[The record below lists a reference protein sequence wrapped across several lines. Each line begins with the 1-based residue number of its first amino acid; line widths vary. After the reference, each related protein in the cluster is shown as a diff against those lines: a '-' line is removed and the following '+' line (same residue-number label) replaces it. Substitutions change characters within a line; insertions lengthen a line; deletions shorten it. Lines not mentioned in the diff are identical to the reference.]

1 MTARLRM
8 RMRTTAW
15 ALSMLTVV
23 AVPLA
28 QAADGSIDERVG
40 RLERLLESQV
50 LNEMLD
56 RVTRLQREV
65 QQLRGQL
72 EEANHQIEGVR
83 KRQRELYLDVDRR
96 LHQVERAGAA
106 APVANTAPQPAE
118 SAQPAAVNVDPL
130 LEQRAYESA
139 FKLLTDGRHAQAK
152 AGFQAYLEK
161 YPKGDYADESQY
173 WLGEIG
179 YQTRDFDFALA
190 EFKKLADNFPKS
202 VKMPNALLKTGFV
215 YYEKGDK
222 NSARSVLE
230 EVVKRF
236 PDTTAARLAGNRLQL
251 IKREGG

>member
-1 MTARLRM
+1 MTVMLRT
-8 RMRTTAW
+8 RPLAA
-15 ALSMLTVV
+15 ALAMSMLTAVV
-23 AVPLA
+23 SPTAI
-28 QAADGSIDERVG
+28 AADGSLDERVG

-56 RVTRLQREV
+56 RMTRLQREV

-96 LHQVERAGAA
+96 LNQVERAGATA
-106 APVANTAPQPAE
+106 PAAKASEAPVAPEPV
-118 SAQPAAVNVDPL
+118 AAVSVDPL

-152 AGFQAYLEK
+152 TGFQAYLEK

-190 EFKKLADNFPKS
+190 EFKKLTENFPQS
-202 VKMPNALLKTGFV
+202 TKMPNALLKSGFV

-222 NSARSVLE
+222 ASAKSVLE
-230 EVVKRF
+230 DVVKRF

>member
-1 MTARLRM
+1 MSVRNRLRPVWV
-8 RMRTTAW
+8 AI
-15 ALSMLTVV
+15 ALAAALPLP
-23 AVPLA
+23 AVH
-28 QAADGSIDERVG
+28 AAPGDLDDRVS

-72 EEANHQIEGVR
+72 EEANHQLEGVR
-83 KRQRELYLDVDRR
+83 KRQRELYLDVDGR
-96 LHQVERAGAA
+96 LHKLEAAGPVAAPAAA
-106 APVANTAPQPAE
+106 APA
-118 SAQPAAVNVDPL
+118 AQPPTGNAPVNVDPL
-130 LEQRAYESA
+130 AEQRVYESA

-152 AGFQAYLEK
+152 AGFQAYLEQ
-161 YPKGDYADESQY
+161 YPQGDYAEESQY

-190 EFKKLADNFPKS
+190 EFGKLTERFPDSSKL
-202 VKMPNALLKTGFV
+202 PNALLKVGFV
-215 YYEKGDK
+215 HYEKGDK
-222 NSARSVLE
+222 KAARKVLE
-230 EVVKRF
+230 DVEKRF